1 MVYIAVVGK
10 GSIGRPTADTLLND
24 RLADKI
30 PLVDI
35 KPGLWWAF
43 GEELKHVAASLGYYI
58 QVADVL
64 I

>member
-1 MVYIAVVGK
+1 MVHIAVVGK

-35 KPGLWWAF
+35 KPGL
-43 GEELKHVAASLGYYI
+43 
-58 QVADVL
+58 
-64 I
+64 